1 MSRELLSVTLP
12 NGVIVTVRLSGK
24 VNVRSQFEVSEAVV
38 ISNTS
43 QELHIS
49 DVMDSLDEAE
59 KLINIEHERYIYIP
73 LTTYTRTVKNNIVRH
88 FIK

>member
-24 VNVRSQFEVSEAVV
+24 TNIRSQYEVSEAVV
-38 ISNTS
+38 ISSTS

-49 DVMDSLDEAE
+49 DVMDALDDAE
-59 KLINIEHERYIYIP
+59 RLINIEHERFIYIP
-73 LTTYTRTVKNNIVRH
+73 LTTYTRTVHNNIVRH